1 MRHTAHLSKL
11 SGYVR
16 CRQSETGA
24 PGALSLVTHE
34 VTKILQL
41 IKSHTKGSVQT
52 ARFIIGRNYLSFKTS
67 NTQGPLRDKTI
78 QPWKEGNA
86 RHNIHTEQTKKREEE
101 HSNSQPASQPVKP
114 SLPCVAISISEQTL
128 PYRGTAFEGLHSR
141 DCSAPH
147 RFAFGVDTMAKTLA
161 AFCRGT
167 PWAFFHCCPEDVP
180 AQISIHDLSS
190 SFPREETD

>member
-128 PYRGTAFEGLHSR
+128 PYRGTAFEGLQCTAPLCFWCRYHGENFGGFLPWDAVGFLSLLSR
-141 DCSAPH
+141 GRACPD
-147 RFAFGVDTMAKTLA
+147 
-161 AFCRGT
+161 
-167 PWAFFHCCPEDVP
+167 FHP
-180 AQISIHDLSS
+180 
-190 SFPREETD
+190 